1 MSQTCQKQS
10 SRPLSH
16 ACKIGVASIAELP
29 AGRAEVTL
37 LSAAAVRPSAAEI
50 AFQSSEENAMNR
62 AITVG
67 LSMLAGAA
75 LGAAAIQTLHAQA
88 KPPAYVITEITIKDQ
103 DGYTKEFLPPV
114 TKAIQDAGG
123 KFIARG
129 GKTITFQGAAP
140 TPRVVVIQFE
150 SLEKTQAWNDS
161 AAQVT
166 AQKIG
171 DKFATFRS
179 FAVEGISQ

>member
-1 MSQTCQKQS
+1 
-10 SRPLSH
+10 
-16 ACKIGVASIAELP
+16 
-29 AGRAEVTL
+29 
-37 LSAAAVRPSAAEI
+37 
-50 AFQSSEENAMNR
+50 MNR
-62 AITVG
+62 TITVG

-129 GKTITFQGAAP
+129 GKTITFSGAAP
-140 TPRVVVIQFE
+140 APRVVVIQFE
-150 SLEKTQAWNDS
+150 SLEKAQAWNDS

-171 DKFATFRS
+171 DKFATFRG